1 MYELHNQGIPLLLPI
16 NQIEMIRAIQLKTK
30 LTHPIYKTLGVNI
43 GKLKKTVTE
52 EISRGISIG
61 LFYKDIARNIR
72 NRTNNL
78 NIGRSKV
85 IAQTE
90 GHRVGQ
96 QASYDCLK
104 RSVEAGAD
112 VLKQWD
118 SSLDNKVRDTH
129 RFLDGQIREL
139 DEPFVNI
146 YGEEAMFPSDFG
158 IAREDVNCRCVMLHR
173 ARWALDEDELNTL
186 KERAEFYGID
196 KVKDFEEFKSKYINI
211 AEIVTE
217 DNKKTAKAIA
227 RLELQKAKVDESYIT
242 KDLTE
247 IALLSNVELSGLD
260 YRLKNVDSLTR
271 KVVRKAQKE
280 DLPIRNAS
288 EQITDKIRYT
298 YVLSEENFTKK
309 YFEISNILK
318 EKGYKII
325 RVKNTFKDGVTYK
338 GINTLLEA
346 DKGVIF
352 ELQYHTDMSLKI
364 KENELHKIYE
374 KQRVL
379 DKIKDKDKWD
389 ELEMLMIKVSERINN
404 PENVEAIL

>member
-43 GKLKKTVTE
+43 VKLQKTVTE

-186 KERAEFYGID
+186 KERAKFYGIE
-196 KVKDFEEFKSKYINI
+196 KTSSFEEFKDKYMNYIEKRDIILPREGVGAAGRKYFIKLPDGRMAKLAGGTKISKIKVIAGYETNVLLRKAEFLEKKYGIKAYKWQKLRGEAVIRDEGVNKK
-211 AEIVTE
+211 AEIHWE
-217 DNKKTAKAIA
+217 EA
-227 RLELQKAKVDESYIT
+227 EGEKV
-242 KDLTE
+242 
-247 IALLSNVELSGLD
+247 NF
-260 YRLKNVDSLTR
+260 
-271 KVVRKAQKE
+271 KVKVWK
-280 DLPIRNAS
+280 
-288 EQITDKIRYT
+288 
-298 YVLSEENFTKK
+298 
-309 YFEISNILK
+309 K
-318 EKGYKII
+318 EK
-325 RVKNTFKDGVTYK
+325 
-338 GINTLLEA
+338 
-346 DKGVIF
+346 
-352 ELQYHTDMSLKI
+352 SLK
-364 KENELHKIYE
+364 K
-374 KQRVL
+374 
-379 DKIKDKDKWD
+379 
-389 ELEMLMIKVSERINN
+389 
-404 PENVEAIL
+404 